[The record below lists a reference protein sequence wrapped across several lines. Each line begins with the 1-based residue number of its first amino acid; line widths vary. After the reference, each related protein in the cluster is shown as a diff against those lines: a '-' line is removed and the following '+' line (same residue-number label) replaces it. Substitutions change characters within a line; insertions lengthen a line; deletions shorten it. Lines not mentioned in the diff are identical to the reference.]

1 MRSLDKHDKVNTV
14 RAGTQDYPMQLLRRR
29 LLSGGAWALGS
40 KILVA
45 VAGLLSS
52 ALLARLLTPQ
62 ALGTYFLAYSIL
74 NVGTLLGALGLTG
87 TVVRLVA
94 EGMGLN
100 LFERVRRVISV
111 VLGVGTLGALGV
123 GLAYLLFGNDL
134 AKAVFNAPALAA
146 ITGLLAGWLMVS
158 TLQSLLGETFRGFH
172 DIRLASILGSQP
184 GGGTTGVATLTL
196 LTTSLLVLWLL
207 NGQATLATIVL
218 LAICSSAIN
227 TLVAGWLLYR
237 RVTML
242 PPQALDQGRKA
253 DTNKVLRE
261 ALSIAWPLVIVTLLM
276 QVQTQGD
283 VWTISAFLPQRE
295 LALYGAANRLVSMVT
310 MPLAL
315 IIAVAPPLIAEMY
328 SQGKRED
335 LEHALRNMATLAGI
349 PAFLASM
356 VCIFFPGPILGLVYG
371 NYYREGS
378 VVLALLSIGLLANV
392 WTGSCGITLA
402 YTGHQKMLMVISISS
417 SAVMLIAMV
426 ATVEPYGLVGVAM
439 SRMAGIVLQSGI
451 MLLVVK
457 QKTGM
462 WTHVGFK
469 GISQFWRIAR

>member
-1 MRSLDKHDKVNTV
+1 
-14 RAGTQDYPMQLLRRR
+14 MQRLRRR
-29 LLSGGAWALGS
+29 LLSGGAWAFGG

-45 VAGLLSS
+45 LAGLISS

-123 GLAYLLFGNDL
+123 GLAYLLFGDDL
-134 AKAVFNAPALAA
+134 AEAVFNAPALAA

-184 GGGTTGVATLTL
+184 GGGTTGVAILAL
-196 LTTSLLVLWLL
+196 LTTSLLVLWLI
-207 NGQATLATIVL
+207 NGQATLATVVL
-218 LAICSSAIN
+218 LAICSSAVS
-227 TLVAGWLLYR
+227 TLVAGWLLHR
-237 RVTML
+237 KVTKL
-242 PPQALDQGRKA
+242 PPQAVDEGRKA
-253 DTNKVLRE
+253 DTKRVLRE
-261 ALSIAWPLVIVTLLM
+261 VLSISWPLLTVTLLTM
-276 QVQTQGD
+276 VNTQGD
-283 VWTISAFLPQRE
+283 VWTIGAFLPQGE

-310 MPLAL
+310 MPLA
-315 IIAVAPPLIAEMY
+315 IVIAITPPLIAEMY
-328 SQGKRED
+328 SQGNRED
-335 LEHALRNMATLAGI
+335 LEHALRNMATLTGI

-356 VCIFFPGPILGLVYG
+356 GCIFFASPILGLVYG
-371 NYYREGS
+371 NYYREGAL
-378 VVLALLSIGLLANV
+378 VLALLSIGLLANV
-392 WTGSCGITLA
+392 CAGSCGITLA
-402 YTGHQKMLMVISISS
+402 YTGHQKMLMVITI
-417 SAVMLIAMV
+417 AVSTATLIAML
-426 ATVEPYGLVGVAM
+426 ATVEPYGIVGVAM
-439 SRMAGIVLQSGI
+439 SRSAGLVVQNGI

-457 QKTGM
+457 RKTGM
-462 WTHVGFK
+462 WTHVGF
-469 GISQFWRIAR
+469 